1 MGQKEYPRQ
10 NRVNE
15 QIRRVLAES
24 IRQLGDPRLG
34 LATVTDVEVSRDYS
48 YAKVFVSI
56 LNADKAA
63 DSMHALKHAAG
74 FLRRELA
81 HATAMRTTPRLQFIR
96 DDSLERAEKMDHLI
110 DRGLPHND

>member
-24 IRQLGDPRLG
+24 IQHLRDPRLG
-34 LATVTDVEVSRDYS
+34 LATVTAVEVSKDYS
-48 YAKVFVSI
+48 YAKVFVSV
-56 LNADKAA
+56 LNADNAA
-63 DSMHALKHAAG
+63 DSMNALTHAAG

-81 HATAMRTTPRLQFIR
+81 HATAMRTTPRLQFIH
-96 DDSLERAEKMDHLI
+96 DDSLERAERMDHLI
-110 DRGLPHND
+110 DRGLPHDD